1 MSFLFSKKAQKTIKW
16 LWIVLS
22 VIIIASMVVVYSGS
36 GLQ

>member
-16 LWIVLS
+16 VWIVLS
-22 VIIIASMVVVYSGS
+22 VIIIASMVVVYSAS